1 MNSNVDATR
10 LNSVEL
16 ENFLFSNYNN
26 FYNSTSFVIRHGK
39 NKNHRKQIKW
49 YLTSKGFSFIE
60 NTNDKSIE
68 IVNPY

>member
-1 MNSNVDATR
+1 MNSNVDATK

-16 ENFLFSNYNN
+16 VNFLFSNYNT

>member
-1 MNSNVDATR
+1 MNSNVDATK

-16 ENFLFSNYNN
+16 VNFLFSNYNT

-60 NTNDKSIE
+60 NKNDKSIE

>member
-1 MNSNVDATR
+1 MNSNVDATN

-16 ENFLFSNYNN
+16 VNFLFSNYYN

-39 NKNHRKQIKW
+39 NKNNRKQIKK
-49 YLTSKGFSFIE
+49 YLRLKGFSYIE
-60 NTNDKSIE
+60 NQNDLSIE